1 MVPYM
6 LPQISFGDEVIV
18 GAGAVVTKDVSS
30 NSIVAENP
38 AKIIRKNIQMNTFA
52 ALENWTEKDGWND

>member
-1 MVPYM
+1 
-6 LPQISFGDEVIV
+6 
-18 GAGAVVTKDVSS
+18 
-30 NSIVAENP
+30 VAENP